1 MSAYV
6 DQVVCC
12 EAKTEARKRCCKLYD
27 RATHGSRKH
36 LKPASSWIA
45 AKKLSALPISGY
57 VCRGCRREFHKLKND
72 LRKLG
77 LSKRATRA
85 GLVQLA
91 MKPCVI
97 LKRLSV
103 SCYRKKLLQSSHSNF
118 VPIHKE
124 RLQTNHRDNVENNRL
139 EDNSQDIVQHIFDAQ
154 IPNATIE
161 TLINAVNANKT
172 CQSKVQEYD
181 LIRKKSSDDTKEA
194 QDFNQKVVTNISHI
208 DVTSTSYRDIF
219 AKKSAIEASPN
230 FSSSEDES
238 LNKHIQN
245 VVHEFINKSDTTVS
259 FQLEEHSDSKSSIDP
274 LKDVFRREHREKKD
288 CEIRQEFFP
297 VKSKLLDMSR
307 EDSYKSKTDNIF
319 ENNISSSNA
328 IISESKTY
336 AKVKV
341 INFVGKIQNVS
352 ASEKSEKS
360 IEHIDTL
367 LHQTPIKEDV
377 NEAKMYL
384 EAKNSQTE
392 NQPIET
398 DTKTVI
404 KRKIRSESLDRNIS
418 LIKKS
423 KENEMNVSPKKVV
436 ADSTIGTSH
445 YEMLS
450 DNELVHTANER
461 NEEKNNMKVMKIRAK
476 FHECFRGNFDTDT
489 SESEE
494 EREILLNLK
503 KNKQQFDDPLHNNI
517 TEEKVECI
525 FERNKLTHDL
535 SANNWQKNIG
545 STISDKIRSDNL
557 YDSTLSD
564 KEYVLHNTVTEKQIE
579 DSASLDKYA
588 MLTNNSQESTENI
601 NSDNLCDS
609 STCAEKFDVSDATT
623 DEEMISICK
632 RITSVNA
639 SQKNIDSIYSDIS
652 CDSDACTKKYS
663 PSNVTID
670 EEIEETLVC
679 EHNMSDNNSQENVK
693 NKKDV
698 ISNKVKFKN
707 SNNSSTYKE
716 KYVAKEKSIQNGAT
730 VCNYDMSTN
739 NSQENMDVLAER
751 SDNSSDSSNC
761 TEKYCAIV
769 TNVIVTRKEIKNK
782 ALTCTNDTLT
792 NNSQENIE
800 NAILAEAKSDN
811 LGNSIARTKKC
822 DITIKKK
829 INHDESINESIC
841 MLPDNSQKNIENAI
855 SLEVMADNSYNSTV
869 NTGKYIKHNTITDE
883 KKDGASSIH
892 KHSTSNDS
900 QEHIES
906 TIPAEVNFD
915 NSCVSISNIEKYSTH
930 NIITDEKTE
939 EGASTYKCDTPVNN
953 SQENIESIIPI
964 EVQFDNSCDSE
975 CEIHSTVNVEKC
987 DSKHDTA
994 KDKVKNRT
1002 SICKRNMSDNESKN
1016 IENVVSAEKESIQNS
1031 SSTDTENN
1039 SKCDIS
1045 VKHNIPSMIE
1055 INLDENMSIENIYLN
1070 KNIKKKADTTYKE
1083 AEEVSVQNLQKNQE
1097 MRNVE
1102 SIDLAQHKNMQKNAT
1117 SNLELLI
1124 MSTFESTSYN
1134 VSKKDN
1140 HDMLEKNVENLLLS
1154 SNDNMEKDEKTIDQ
1168 FSMITSNSK
1177 KNSSEE
1183 KSNDSFSILPSNSSS
1198 KLNYSDNCS
1207 LDIHL
1212 TDDDNSSDIEVEIKI
1227 KPKLKSRV
1235 SRKFSLKAPWSA
1247 VNTCIKNLHTLKDNP
1262 SFLNELLQMDHR
1274 TSEKFNRKVTNTKEK
1289 KDGTSLDNVTAETDE
1304 IICNSNPITK
1314 DDENHSQQR
1323 NSQDRPILNEDKN
1336 MIAYDDKKE
1345 KDECTQS
1352 LIQTTPITENN
1363 PDSSRLTCDISNLE
1377 KQSQKVIANDKQ
1389 KNNEEQN
1396 FQDKII
1402 LEGTKNVIEHNQVKE
1417 VEMSVERKTP
1427 LITTENSFESIK
1439 AAYDTPDVAEQLPQT
1454 SSNMTHKKVRVRSI
1468 AELSYQCIEK
1478 SVNLTASIPR
1488 NACPAFCQS
1497 VSQSTTVHSIS
1508 SQLTPQSTSQSTSSQ
1523 LAPQSTSFQSAPQSV
1538 FFQSAPSQ
1546 SIAFQPI
1553 LSQSTCPQL
1562 GPPRFTFPQSTS
1574 QSVSK
1579 RLSPSYNTTLKHIYL
1594 SPNTSS
1600 AVAPVEVNTPNNNNL
1615 RNLIQITIKNI
1626 CTNVGYCRNLDQ
1638 YNHVRINFPEDYVQR
1653 LSITMQQISQDLE
1666 NLKMWLYMKD
1676 IDSTLIYV
1684 NFYMPKNHPV
1694 TVPELKKYVQIC
1706 YNYLHISQQN
1716 YANSSQYPNINRLFK
1731 STSNAS
1737 ISNVNAQQF
1746 SKNASFSDTRMLNRD
1761 TFVQSSTMP
1770 CPAPM
1775 TSNINQQQLVRNSAN
1790 STQVPHSKPNHSK
1803 PKPNIHQSYM
1813 SYVPLT
1819 TQSRMPNASQQQSL
1833 ENANQPIQGRYM
1845 PANILNAGVQQDF
1858 LIVNNISSNNMRSRE
1873 PINQGNA
1880 NVSPTTN
1887 MRQLHTLQQNTINN
1901 TATASATNN
1910 VQQKQMYLQTSQIN
1924 SRTAVY
1930 SSSMTNQNNS
1940 LGIRQIVPG
1949 CNNVNLSGSFMINP
1963 DTSRI
1968 NAAMENAR
1976 HGSTNVNRQQASCS
1990 PQVSQISSEKTQYL
2004 PQYNPNQT
2012 YLIVSQSST
2021 HSNIQT
2027 HPVQNTL
2034 PNQNVWQMQ
2043 QQQLTVNQGNTNM
2056 PPTTNRKQ
2064 PYIIRNV
2071 ISNTTTE
2078 KKSQRYILPKD
2089 TSTYPIDLSIND
2101 LPQNVQQNMSQ
2112 QKLPVNQG
2120 NVNISPTINTKQSH
2134 IISKNPINNTT
2145 VTSQY
2150 VISKDTSIYPINLSI
2165 NNTLQENVLNK
2176 EEMTESQ
2183 NTNGMQKKAQS
2194 MNLQQDTHQ
2203 EILSA
2208 CNKLQNVDTVSE
2220 NTKSSTQKL
2229 SVLQSMMFTIS
2240 PNKNDA
2246 VLFLSAIER
2255 KKQRN
2260 KVTFSNNLAILTDIQ
2275 KILLRDQIKSYFIM
2289 WDELKNLLSKQ
2300 EFERV
2305 HNERIILFYSYVN
2318 LDDYIKSIINESQTV
2333 QKSVEKSLQDN
2344 TSQNKSTL
2352 QEDTIQTSV
2361 DKLTKIQLN
2370 QDNENSLECNRISEK
2385 QSEQSIDSN
2394 ISKSPK
2400 STATK
2405 SNLEASNEE
2414 SPCTSVITKE
2424 FLPKNTRLQE
2434 EQENNT
2440 LKKQSQKNSLID
2452 TEKEP
2457 RSTETLS
2464 PEEKLITEVSAKNL
2478 KTKTQD
2484 NVKIDESLKVT
2495 SSYDPS
2501 FKQNLLFNLLQDVPT
2516 ENIEDQLEIMINNIN
2531 KRFSNVEMESVR
2543 ETSDIVTL
2551 NNSKQNDAISQA
2563 QYNMEDQNKIIYN
2576 TNNEISSKNLR
2587 DGLRDDVKA
2596 NTEIL
2601 NSTKI
2606 QFDSLNI
2613 LHISES
2619 FPSNN
2624 IQESIS
2630 PRKYLGKKREST
2642 EISEPHITDE
2652 EHAEAT
2658 SEFCLNIQQ
2667 QDLTNEQSN
2676 DSTETFESFGKLY
2689 IDENVEMQTQCD
2701 KMSFFEEDNL
2711 KSQDS
2716 IELLDMISCDST
2728 KVSFSFLKNI
2738 AKADQETYQDFKT
2751 EAQDIEELDEHQS
2764 LEIEKIQDVS
2774 LKFEDECNMRES
2786 VIQSTNIIKRHEDTK
2801 ENELLLTEEIEF
2813 QKMLSNHEVSKDI
2826 LHVEES
2832 MTESIY
2838 IEEENMEINI
2848 QKFPE
2853 DIEEEKMELNAQK
2866 LPEDIE
2872 KEKMEIN
2879 TQKLPED
2886 IEEEIDTYTIIKM
2899 DNKNNEQSLLKIEEV
2914 GFQKMSSKFRDLEDI
2929 SSIEDN
2935 STESVYFQL
2944 PEAIEEEINIDTQ
2957 EFKYIEKKKDTHSG
2971 IKAINEQ
2978 LKHVSEQ
2985 KKSRTCAL
2993 SSFQR
2998 DDFLDVNEKEVSAK
3012 TDFLDADDIEYISL
3026 KSDDSNSMPS
3036 ILNIRSIS
3044 PSSFEKMKNINAFL
3058 ENNSESLTK
3067 NDENSLDIND
3077 NLGISDEI
3085 DDRLCLRCKRK
3096 SMVYCQACLE
3106 AHYCSKRCSS
3116 LHWNA
3121 EHYKQ
3126 CKGRNSIICID
3137 VV

>member
-1 MSAYV
+1 MLNNHQKKRIFICVGEGTTTSAAVRVMAEYKE
-6 DQVVCC
+6 QATYMFNNF
-12 EAKTEARKRCCKLYD
+12 ELKRWL
-27 RATHGSRKH
+27 HGDEN
-36 LKPASSWIA
+36 
-45 AKKLSALPISGY
+45 
-57 VCRGCRREFHKLKND
+57 RRRMLLVKLKND

-118 VPIHKE
+118 IPIHKE
-124 RLQTNHRDNVENNRL
+124 KVQTNHRDDVENNRL
-139 EDNSQDIVQHIFDAQ
+139 EDNSQDIVQHTFKAQ
-154 IPNATIE
+154 IPNTASGI

-172 CQSKVQEYD
+172 CQSKIQECD
-181 LIRKKSSDDTKEA
+181 LIRKESSDGTK

-208 DVTSTSYRDIF
+208 DVTSTNYTDIF
-219 AKKSAIEASPN
+219 AKKSVIEASPS

-245 VVHEFINKSDTTVS
+245 VVHEFINKSLDTTML
-259 FQLEEHSDSKSSIDP
+259 FQLEEHSDSKSSIDS
-274 LKDVFRREHREKKD
+274 LKDVFRERHREKKD
-288 CEIRQEFFP
+288 YEIKQEFFP
-297 VKSKLLDMSR
+297 VKSKLLDISR
-307 EDSYKSKTDNIF
+307 EDSHKSKTDNIF

-341 INFVGKIQNVS
+341 INYVDKIQNVS
-352 ASEKSEKS
+352 TSEKSENS

-367 LHQTPIKEDV
+367 LHQTPIKKDV
-377 NEAKMYL
+377 NVAKMYL
-384 EAKNSQTE
+384 KSKNSQTE
-392 NQPIET
+392 SQPIET
-398 DTKTVI
+398 DSKTVI

-423 KENEMNVSPKKVV
+423 KKNEVNVSSKKVV
-436 ADSTIGTSH
+436 ADSTIGSSH

-450 DNELVHTANER
+450 DNELVHAANER
-461 NEEKNNMKVMKIRAK
+461 NEKKNNVKIMKIRAK

-503 KNKQQFDDPLHNNI
+503 KNKQRFDDPLHNNSI
-517 TEEKVECI
+517 TKENVEYI
-525 FERNKLTHDL
+525 FERNKLIHDL
-535 SANNWQKNIG
+535 SANNWQKNIEN
-545 STISDKIRSDNL
+545 TISDKIRSDNL
-557 YDSTLSD
+557 YDSILSD
-564 KEYVLHNTVTEKQIE
+564 KEYALHNTVTEKQIE
-579 DSASLDKYA
+579 DSASLDKYPI
-588 MLTNNSQESTENI
+588 LTNNSQESTENI
-601 NSDNLCDS
+601 NLDNLCDS
-609 STCAEKFDVSDATT
+609 STYVEKFDVSDAII
-623 DEEMISICK
+623 EMPSIYKSIS
-632 RITSVNA
+632 TSVNA
-639 SQKNIDSIYSDIS
+639 SQKNINSIYSDIS
-652 CDSDACTKKYS
+652 YDSDACTEKYS

-670 EEIEETLVC
+670 EEMEETLVC
-679 EHNMSDNNSQENVK
+679 EHDMSDNNSQENVK
-693 NKKDV
+693 DKKDA

-707 SNNSSTYKE
+707 SNSSTYKE
-716 KYVAKEKSIQNGAT
+716 KYFTKEKNIQDEAT
-730 VCNYDMSTN
+730 ICNYDMSTN
-739 NSQENMDVLAER
+739 NSQENMDVSAEII
-751 SDNSSDSSNC
+751 SDNSSDLSNC
-761 TEKYCAIV
+761 TEKYCA
-769 TNVIVTRKEIKNK
+769 TNIIVTRKEIKNK
-782 ALTCTNDTLT
+782 TLICTNDTLT
-792 NNSQENIE
+792 NHVNNSQENIE

-811 LGNSIARTKKC
+811 LGNSIARIKKC

-829 INHDESINESIC
+829 INHDESINDELIY
-841 MLPDNSQKNIENAI
+841 MLPDNSQKNIESAI
-855 SLEVMADNSYNSTV
+855 PLEVTDNSCNSTV
-869 NTGKYIKHNTITDE
+869 NTGKYIKHNTVTDE
-883 KKDGASSIH
+883 KKDGISSIY
-892 KHSTSNDS
+892 KHSIPNDS

-906 TIPAEVNFD
+906 TIPAEINFD
-915 NSCVSISNIEKYSTH
+915 NSISNIEKYSTH
-930 NIITDEKTE
+930 NIIINEKTE
-939 EGASTYKCDTPVNN
+939 DGASTYKCDTPVNN
-953 SQENIESIIPI
+953 SQENVKSIIPI

-975 CEIHSTVNVEKC
+975 CEIHSTVNVEKY
-987 DSKHDTA
+987 DSMHDTA

-1002 SICKRNMSDNESKN
+1002 SICERNMLDNESKN
-1016 IENVVSAEKESIQNS
+1016 IGNIVSAEKEDIQNS
-1031 SSTDTENN
+1031 SSTDMENN

-1045 VKHNIPSMIE
+1045 AKHNIPSMIE

-1102 SIDLAQHKNMQKNAT
+1102 SINLAQHKNMQKNA
-1117 SNLELLI
+1117 NLELLI
-1124 MSTFESTSYN
+1124 MSTFETSYN
-1134 VSKKDN
+1134 VGKKDN
-1140 HDMLEKNVENLLLS
+1140 RDMLEKNVENLLLS
-1154 SNDNMEKDEKTIDQ
+1154 NNNNMVKDEKTIDQ
-1168 FSMITSNSK
+1168 FSMITSKLK

-1198 KLNYSDNCS
+1198 KSNYSDNCS
-1207 LDIHL
+1207 LNIHL
-1212 TDDDNSSDIEVEIKI
+1212 SDNDNSNDIEVEIKI

-1247 VNTCIKNLHTLKDNP
+1247 VSTCIKNLHTLKDNP

-1289 KDGTSLDNVTAETDE
+1289 KNDTSLDNVTAETDE
-1304 IICNSNPITK
+1304 IIHNSSPTTK

-1345 KDECTQS
+1345 KNECTQS
-1352 LIQTTPITENN
+1352 FIQTTPIITENN
-1363 PDSSRLTCDISNLE
+1363 LDSSRFACDTSDLG
-1377 KQSQKVIANDKQ
+1377 KQSQKVVANDKQ

-1396 FQDKII
+1396 FQNKTT
-1402 LEGTKNVIEHNQVKE
+1402 LEGTKNVVKHNQVKE
-1417 VEMSVERKTP
+1417 IEILFVERKKP
-1427 LITTENSFESIK
+1427 QITTENNLESIK
-1439 AAYDTPDVAEQLPQT
+1439 AADDSPDVAEPQT

-1478 SVNLTASIPR
+1478 SVNLTASIPKSV
-1488 NACPAFCQS
+1488 CSTFCQS
-1497 VSQSTTVHSIS
+1497 VSQSTTVHSTS
-1508 SQLTPQSTSQSTSSQ
+1508 SQLAPQSTSR

-1546 SIAFQPI
+1546 SVAFQPI
-1553 LSQSTCPQL
+1553 LPQSTCPQL
-1562 GPPRFTFPQSTS
+1562 GHPSLVPPRFIFPQSTS

-1579 RLSPSYNTTLKHIYL
+1579 RPSPLSHNTTLKHTYL
-1594 SPNTSS
+1594 LPNTSS
-1600 AVAPVEVNTPNNNNL
+1600 AVASVEVNTPNNNIL
-1615 RNLIQITIKNI
+1615 KNLIQITIKNI
-1626 CTNVGYCRNLDQ
+1626 CTNIGYCRNLDQ

-1653 LSITMQQISQDLE
+1653 LSLIMQQINQDLE
-1666 NLKMWLYMKD
+1666 NLKMWLNMKN

-1694 TVPELKKYVQIC
+1694 TVPELHKYMQIC

-1716 YANSSQYPNINRLFK
+1716 YANSSQYPNINRLL
-1731 STSNAS
+1731 SNAS
-1737 ISNVNAQQF
+1737 MSNVDAQQF
-1746 SKNASFSDTRMLNRD
+1746 SRNASFLDTRMLNRD
-1761 TFVQSSTMP
+1761 TFMPSSTMP
-1770 CPAPM
+1770 CPAPT

-1790 STQVPHSKPNHSK
+1790 STQVPHSRQPR
-1803 PKPNIHQSYM
+1803 PNIHQSYM
-1813 SYVPLT
+1813 SYVPFT
-1819 TQSRMPNASQQQSL
+1819 AQSRMPNANQQQSL
-1833 ENANQPIQGRYM
+1833 ENASHPIQGRYM

-1858 LIVNNISSNNMRSRE
+1858 LIVNNIPSSNVNMRSRE
-1873 PINQGNA
+1873 PVNQGNA
-1880 NVSPTTN
+1880 NVSSTTN
-1887 MRQLHTLQQNTINN
+1887 MRQLHTLQKNTSSN
-1901 TATASATNN
+1901 TATVSATNN
-1910 VQQKQMYLQTSQIN
+1910 VQQQKQMYLQTSQIN

-1930 SSSMTNQNNS
+1930 PSPTNQNNS
-1940 LGIRQIVPG
+1940 FGVCQTVPG
-1949 CNNVNLSGSFMINP
+1949 CDNINLSGSFTINP

-1968 NAAMENAR
+1968 NAAMKNAR
-1976 HGSTNVNRQQASCS
+1976 HRNTNVNRQQASCS
-1990 PQVSQISSEKTQYL
+1990 PQVSQISSGKTQYL

-2012 YLIVSQSST
+2012 YLIVAQSA

-2034 PNQNVWQMQ
+2034 PNQNVWQVQ
-2043 QQQLTVNQGNTNM
+2043 QQQLAVNHGNTSIPSTINK
-2056 PPTTNRKQ
+2056 KQ

-2078 KKSQRYILPKD
+2078 KSHRYILPKD
-2089 TSTYPIDLSIND
+2089 TTTYPIDLSIND
-2101 LPQNVQQNMSQ
+2101 LSQNVQQNMSQ
-2112 QKLPVNQG
+2112 QKLTVNQR
-2120 NVNISPTINTKQSH
+2120 NANMPPTINTKQSH
-2134 IISKNPINNTT
+2134 MTSKNPINSTT
-2145 VTSQY
+2145 ITSQY
-2150 VISKDTSIYPINLSI
+2150 VSKDTSIYPINLSI
-2165 NNTLQENVLNK
+2165 NNTLQNVQENVLNK
-2176 EEMTESQ
+2176 EGEMTESQ
-2183 NTNGMQKKAQS
+2183 NTNRMQKKAQS
-2194 MNLQQDTHQ
+2194 MNLRDTHQ
-2203 EILSA
+2203 EILSV
-2208 CNKLQNVDTVSE
+2208 CNKLQNIDTVSE
-2220 NTKSSTQKL
+2220 NTRSSRQRL
-2229 SVLQSMMFTIS
+2229 SVLQSMMSTIS

-2260 KVTFSNNLAILTDIQ
+2260 KVMFSNNLASLTDIQ

-2318 LDDYIKSIINESQTV
+2318 VDDYIKSIINESQTV
-2333 QKSVEKSLQDN
+2333 KKSVEKS
-2344 TSQNKSTL
+2344 SQNNMSQTKSTL
-2352 QEDTIQTSV
+2352 QEGTIQTSE
-2361 DKLTKIQLN
+2361 DKLTKTQLN
-2370 QDNENSLECNRISEK
+2370 QDNENNLEYNRISEK

-2400 STATK
+2400 SAIK

-2414 SPCTSVITKE
+2414 FESLCTSVITKK
-2424 FLPKNTRLQE
+2424 FYPKDIRSQE
-2434 EQENNT
+2434 QDNNT
-2440 LKKQSQKNSLID
+2440 LKKQFQKGSLID
-2452 TEKEP
+2452 TEKES
-2457 RSTETLS
+2457 RNTETLS

-2484 NVKIDESLKVT
+2484 NAKIIESLKVT
-2495 SSYDPS
+2495 NSYDPS
-2501 FKQNLLFNLLQDVPT
+2501 LKQNLLFNLLQDMPT
-2516 ENIEDQLEIMINNIN
+2516 ENIKDQLEIMINNIN

-2543 ETSDIVTL
+2543 ETSDIVIL
-2551 NNSKQNDAISQA
+2551 NSSKQNDGISRA

-2587 DGLRDDVKA
+2587 DGMRDDVKA

-2606 QFDSLNI
+2606 QSDSLNI

-2624 IQESIS
+2624 IQKSIS
-2630 PRKYLGKKREST
+2630 PRKYLGKKCEST
-2642 EISEPHITDE
+2642 EISEPHIVDE
-2652 EHAEAT
+2652 EHAEVT

-2667 QDLTNEQSN
+2667 QDPTNERSN
-2676 DSTETFESFGKLY
+2676 DSTESFGKLY
-2689 IDENVEMQTQCD
+2689 IDENMEMQTQCD
-2701 KMSFFEEDNL
+2701 KMSFEENNL

-2716 IELLDMISCDST
+2716 IELLDTISCDST
-2728 KVSFSFLKNI
+2728 KVTSFSFLKNT
-2738 AKADQETYQDFKT
+2738 AKADLFDTYQDFKT
-2751 EAQDIEELDEHQS
+2751 EAQYIEELDEHQS
-2764 LEIEKIQDVS
+2764 LKIERNREKMQLQDVS
-2774 LKFEDECNMRES
+2774 LKFEDECNVRES
-2786 VIQSTNIIKRHEDTK
+2786 VIQSTNIIKKHEDTTK
-2801 ENELLLTEEIEF
+2801 ENNELLITEEIEF
-2813 QKMLSNHEVSKDI
+2813 QEMSSNREVSKDT
-2826 LHVEES
+2826 LHVEKS

-2838 IEEENMEINI
+2838 L
-2848 QKFPE
+2848 KYPE

-2866 LPEDIE
+2866 LSEDIE
-2872 KEKMEIN
+2872 EEKIEIN
-2879 TQKLPED
+2879 AQKLPED
-2886 IEEEIDTYTIIKM
+2886 IKEEIDTYTIIKM
-2899 DNKNNEQSLLKIEEV
+2899 DNKNREQSLLKIEEV
-2914 GFQKMSSKFRDLEDI
+2914 GFQKMSSKFRNPEDI

-2944 PEAIEEEINIDTQ
+2944 PEAIEQETINIDTQ
-2957 EFKYIEKKKDTHSG
+2957 ELKYIEKKKTKMDTHSG
-2971 IKAINEQ
+2971 IKAINKQ

-2985 KKSRTCAL
+2985 KYRKSRTHAL
-2993 SSFQR
+2993 NSFQR
-2998 DDFLDVNEKEVSAK
+2998 DDFLDVNEKEISAK
-3012 TDFLDADDIEYISL
+3012 FSATDFLDADDIEYISL

-3036 ILNIRSIS
+3036 ILDIRSIS

-3096 SMVYCQACLE
+3096 SIVYCQACLE

-3126 CKGRNSIICID
+3126 CKGRNAIICID
-3137 VV
+3137 E

>member
-1 MSAYV
+1 MAEYK
-6 DQVVCC
+6 
-12 EAKTEARKRCCKLYD
+12 EPATYMFNNFELKRWL
-27 RATHGSRKH
+27 HGDEN
-36 LKPASSWIA
+36 
-45 AKKLSALPISGY
+45 
-57 VCRGCRREFHKLKND
+57 RRRMLLVKLKND
-72 LRKLG
+72 LRNLG

-118 VPIHKE
+118 IPIHKE
-124 RLQTNHRDNVENNRL
+124 TNHRDDAENRL
-139 EDNSQDIVQHIFDAQ
+139 EDNSYNIVQHTFDAQ
-154 IPNATIE
+154 IPNTVIGI
-161 TLINAVNANKT
+161 TLINAVNDNKT
-172 CQSKVQEYD
+172 CQNKIQECD
-181 LIRKKSSDDTKEA
+181 LFRKESSDDTK
-194 QDFNQKVVTNISHI
+194 QDFNQKVATNISHI
-208 DVTSTSYRDIF
+208 DITSTNYRDIF
-219 AKKSAIEASPN
+219 PKKSAIEASPS

-245 VVHEFINKSDTTVS
+245 IVHEFINKSLDTIVP
-259 FQLEEHSDSKSSIDP
+259 FQLKEHSDSKSSIAP
-274 LKDVFRREHREKKD
+274 LKDVFRGEHREKKD

-297 VKSKLLDMSR
+297 VKSKLLDISQ
-307 EDSYKSKTDNIF
+307 EDSYKSKTDNIL

-336 AKVKV
+336 AKIKV

-367 LHQTPIKEDV
+367 LCQTPIKEDI
-377 NEAKMYL
+377 NETKVYL
-384 EAKNSQTE
+384 ESKNSQTE
-392 NQPIET
+392 SQPNET
-398 DTKTVI
+398 DSKTVI

-418 LIKKS
+418 LIKKP
-423 KENEMNVSPKKVV
+423 KKNEVNMSPKKVV

-450 DNELVHTANER
+450 DNELVHTGNEK
-461 NEEKNNMKVMKIRAK
+461 NEESTKCMIRERGSSKFLKRISERHRKKDNMKIIKIRAK

-503 KNKQQFDDPLHNNI
+503 KNKQQFDDPLHNSI
-517 TEEKVECI
+517 TEEKVEYI

-535 SANNWQKNIG
+535 SVNNWQKNIE
-545 STISDKIRSDNL
+545 STIPDKIRSENL
-557 YDSTLSD
+557 YDSTVSD
-564 KEYVLHNTVTEKQIE
+564 KEYDTVIKNQIE
-579 DSASLDKYA
+579 DSASLDKYT

-609 STCAEKFDVSDATT
+609 STYAEKFDASDATT
-623 DEEMISICK
+623 DKEMVSICK
-632 RITSVNA
+632 CISTSVNA
-639 SQKNIDSIYSDIS
+639 SQKDIDNIYSDVS
-652 CDSDACTKKYS
+652 CDSDACTEKYS
-663 PSNVTID
+663 PSNVIID
-670 EEIEETLVC
+670 EEIKEEALVC
-679 EHNMSDNNSQENVK
+679 KHGMSDNNFQE
-693 NKKDV
+693 
-698 ISNKVKFKN
+698 KFKN
-707 SNNSSTYKE
+707 SNNPSTYKK
-716 KYVAKEKSIQNGAT
+716 KYAMKEKNIQDGAT
-730 VCNYDMSTN
+730 VCNYDVSIN
-739 NSQENMDVLAER
+739 NSQEDMDVSAEVR

-761 TEKYCAIV
+761 TEKYCA

-782 ALTCTNDTLT
+782 ALICTNDTLI

-811 LGNSIARTKKC
+811 LGNSIGRIKKC

-829 INHDESINESIC
+829 RINHDESINDESIC
-841 MLPDNSQKNIENAI
+841 ILPDNSQKNIESAI
-855 SLEVMADNSYNSTV
+855 PLEVMADNSCNSTV

-883 KKDGASSIH
+883 KKDGASSIY
-892 KHSTSNDS
+892 KHSTSN
-900 QEHIES
+900 
-906 TIPAEVNFD
+906 
-915 NSCVSISNIEKYSTH
+915 NSCISIPNIEKYSTH
-930 NIITDEKTE
+930 NIVTDEKSE
-939 EGASTYKCDTPVNN
+939 EEASTYKCDTPVNN

-975 CEIHSTVNVEKC
+975 CEIHSTVNVEKY
-987 DSKHDTA
+987 DSMHDTA

-1002 SICKRNMSDNESKN
+1002 SICKRNISANKSKN
-1016 IENVVSAEKESIQNS
+1016 IGNVVSAEKEGIQNS

-1045 VKHNIPSMIE
+1045 AKHNIPSMIE
-1055 INLDENMSIENIYLN
+1055 INVDENMSIENIYLN
-1070 KNIKKKADTTYKE
+1070 KNIKKKADTSYKE

-1102 SIDLAQHKNMQKNAT
+1102 SIDLAQHKNMQKNAP

-1124 MSTFESTSYN
+1124 ISTFESTSCN
-1134 VSKKDN
+1134 VGKKDSR
-1140 HDMLEKNVENLLLS
+1140 DMLEKNVENLLLS
-1154 SNDNMEKDEKTIDQ
+1154 SNDNMGKDEKTIDQ
-1168 FSMITSNSK
+1168 LSMITSKLK

-1198 KLNYSDNCS
+1198 KSNYSDNCS

-1289 KDGTSLDNVTAETDE
+1289 KDDTSLDNVTAETDE
-1304 IICNSNPITK
+1304 IIYNSSPTIK

-1323 NSQDRPILNEDKN
+1323 NSQSPILNEDKN
-1336 MIAYDDKKE
+1336 MIAHDDKKD
-1345 KDECTQS
+1345 KDKCTQS
-1352 LIQTTPITENN
+1352 PLQTVPITTENN
-1363 PDSSRLTCDISNLE
+1363 LNSTRLVCDISDLG
-1377 KQSQKVIANDKQ
+1377 KQSQKIIANDKQ

-1396 FQDKII
+1396 FQDKTI
-1402 LEGTKNVIEHNQVKE
+1402 LEGIKNVVEHKKRVEEVEILSTERKKSQITTKNN
-1417 VEMSVERKTP
+1417 
-1427 LITTENSFESIK
+1427 LESIK
-1439 AAYDTPDVAEQLPQT
+1439 AAYDTSDVTEQLPQT
-1454 SSNMTHKKVRVRSI
+1454 SSDMTHKKVRVRSI

-1488 NACPAFCQS
+1488 SVCSTAFCQS

-1508 SQLTPQSTSQSTSSQ
+1508 SQL
-1523 LAPQSTSFQSAPQSV
+1523 APQSTSFQSAPQSTS
-1538 FFQSAPSQ
+1538 FQSAPSQ

-1553 LSQSTCPQL
+1553 LPQSTCPQL
-1562 GPPRFTFPQSTS
+1562 GRPLLVPPRFTFPQSTS
-1574 QSVSK
+1574 QSASK
-1579 RLSPSYNTTLKHIYL
+1579 RLSPPSYNTTLKHTYL

-1600 AVAPVEVNTPNNNNL
+1600 AVAPVEVNIPNNNNTL

-1666 NLKMWLYMKD
+1666 NLKTWLYMKD

-1684 NFYMPKNHPV
+1684 NFYMPKNYPV

-1706 YNYLHISQQN
+1706 YDYLHISQQN
-1716 YANSSQYPNINRLFK
+1716 YANSSQYPKQIPINRLL
-1731 STSNAS
+1731 SNAS
-1737 ISNVNAQQF
+1737 MSNVNAQQLSRNILF
-1746 SKNASFSDTRMLNRD
+1746 PDARMLNRD
-1761 TFVQSSTMP
+1761 TFMQSSTMP
-1770 CPAPM
+1770 CPAP
-1775 TSNINQQQLVRNSAN
+1775 TISNINQQQLVRNSAN
-1790 STQVPHSKPNHSK
+1790 STQVPHSRQSRS
-1803 PKPNIHQSYM
+1803 NIHQSYM
-1813 SYVPLT
+1813 SYVPFT
-1819 TQSRMPNASQQQSL
+1819 AQSRIPNANQQQSL
-1833 ENANQPIQGRYM
+1833 ENASYPIQGRYM
-1845 PANILNAGVQQDF
+1845 PANILNVGVQQDF
-1858 LIVNNISSNNMRSRE
+1858 LIMNNISSSNVNMRSRE
-1873 PINQGNA
+1873 PVNQGNA

-1887 MRQLHTLQQNTINN
+1887 MRQQLHTLQQNTISN
-1901 TATASATNN
+1901 TATASTANN
-1910 VQQKQMYLQTSQIN
+1910 VQQQKPMYLQTSQIN
-1924 SRTAVY
+1924 LRTAVHP
-1930 SSSMTNQNNS
+1930 SPMTNQNNS
-1940 LGIRQIVPG
+1940 LGIRQTVSG
-1949 CNNVNLSGSFMINP
+1949 CDNVNLSGSFTINP
-1963 DTSRI
+1963 DTSRT

-1976 HGSTNVNRQQASCS
+1976 HGSTNVNQQQANCS
-1990 PQVSQISSEKTQYL
+1990 PQVSQLFSGKTQHL
-2004 PQYNPNQT
+2004 PQYNSNQT
-2012 YLIVSQSST
+2012 YLIVSQSAQ
-2021 HSNIQT
+2021 SNIQT

-2034 PNQNVWQMQ
+2034 PNQNVWQI
-2043 QQQLTVNQGNTNM
+2043 QQQLAVNQVNTNM

-2064 PYIIRNV
+2064 SYIVRNV
-2071 ISNTTTE
+2071 VSNTTTE
-2078 KKSQRYILPKD
+2078 KSQRYILPKD
-2089 TSTYPIDLSIND
+2089 TSKIYPIDLSIND
-2101 LPQNVQQNMSQ
+2101 IPQNVQQNMSQ
-2112 QKLPVNQG
+2112 QKLPINQG
-2120 NVNISPTINTKQSH
+2120 NPNMPPTINMKQSH
-2134 IISKNPINNTT
+2134 ITSKNPINSTT
-2145 VTSQY
+2145 VTNQY
-2150 VISKDTSIYPINLSI
+2150 VISKDTSIHPINLST
-2165 NNTLQENVLNK
+2165 NNTLQNVQENVLNK
-2176 EEMTESQ
+2176 EGEMAESQ
-2183 NTNGMQKKAQS
+2183 NTNRMQKKAQS

-2220 NTKSSTQKL
+2220 NTRSFTQRL
-2229 SVLQSMMFTIS
+2229 SVLQNMMSTIS

-2260 KVTFSNNLAILTDIQ
+2260 KVTFPNNLAILTDIQ

-2289 WDELKNLLSKQ
+2289 WDELKQLLSKQ
-2300 EFERV
+2300 EFERI

-2318 LDDYIKSIINESQTV
+2318 LDDYIKSIINESQTIK
-2333 QKSVEKSLQDN
+2333 KSIEKSLQDN

-2361 DKLTKIQLN
+2361 DKLTTLLN
-2370 QDNENSLECNRISEK
+2370 QDNENSLECNRILEK
-2385 QSEQSIDSN
+2385 QSEQSIAPN
-2394 ISKSPK
+2394 ISKSSK
-2400 STATK
+2400 STAVK
-2405 SNLEASNEE
+2405 SNLEASKSNLEE
-2414 SPCTSVITKE
+2414 SPCTSVVTKE
-2424 FLPKNTRLQE
+2424 SLPKDTRLHIK
-2434 EQENNT
+2434 EQDNI
-2440 LKKQSQKNSLID
+2440 LKKQSQKDSLID

-2478 KTKTQD
+2478 KTQD
-2484 NVKIDESLKVT
+2484 NVKINESLKVT
-2495 SSYDPS
+2495 SSYDLS
-2501 FKQNLLFNLLQDVPT
+2501 LKQNLLFNLLQDVST
-2516 ENIEDQLEIMINNIN
+2516 ENTKNQSEITTNNIN
-2531 KRFSNVEMESVR
+2531 KRFSNIEMESVR

-2551 NNSKQNDAISQA
+2551 NSSKQNDTTSRA
-2563 QYNMEDQNKIIYN
+2563 QYNVEDQNEIVYN
-2576 TNNEISSKNLR
+2576 INNETSNKNLR
-2587 DGLRDDVKA
+2587 DGMRDNMKA
-2596 NTEIL
+2596 NIEIL

-2606 QFDSLNI
+2606 QSDSLNI

-2619 FPSNN
+2619 SSSNN

-2630 PRKYLGKKREST
+2630 PRKYLGKKCKST
-2642 EISEPHITDE
+2642 EISEPHIADK

-2658 SEFCLNIQQ
+2658 SEFFLNIQQ
-2667 QDLTNEQSN
+2667 QDPTNERSN

-2689 IDENVEMQTQCD
+2689 IDESVEMQTQCD

-2711 KSQDS
+2711 KLQDS
-2716 IELLDMISCDST
+2716 IELLDTISCDST
-2728 KVSFSFLKNI
+2728 KVTSFSFLKNT
-2738 AKADQETYQDFKT
+2738 AKADLSDTYQDFKI
-2751 EAQDIEELDEHQS
+2751 EAQNIEELNEEHQS
-2764 LEIEKIQDVS
+2764 LQIEKMQLQNVS
-2774 LKFEDECNMRES
+2774 LKFDDECNVRES
-2786 VIQSTNIIKRHEDTK
+2786 VIQSIIKKHKDTTK
-2801 ENELLLTEEIEF
+2801 ENNELLITEEIEF
-2813 QKMLSNHEVSKDI
+2813 QEMSSNREVSKDT

-2838 IEEENMEINI
+2838 L
-2848 QKFPE
+2848 KYPE
-2853 DIEEEKMELNAQK
+2853 DIEEKKMEINAQK

-2872 KEKMEIN
+2872 EETMEIN
-2879 TQKLPED
+2879 IQKLPEDIEEEKIELNAQKLPED

-2899 DNKNNEQSLLKIEEV
+2899 DNKNSEQSLLKIEKI
-2914 GFQKMSSKFRDLEDI
+2914 GFQKMSVSSKFRDPEDI

-2935 STESVYFQL
+2935 STESIYFQL
-2944 PEAIEEEINIDTQ
+2944 PEVIEEETINIDTQ
-2957 EFKYIEKKKDTHSG
+2957 ELKYIKKKTKIDTHSG
-2971 IKAINEQ
+2971 IKAINKQ

-2985 KKSRTCAL
+2985 KYRKSHTL
-2993 SSFQR
+2993 TLNSFQR
-2998 DDFLDVNEKEVSAK
+2998 DDFLDVDEKEVSAK
-3012 TDFLDADDIEYISL
+3012 TDFRDADDIEYISL

-3044 PSSFEKMKNINAFL
+3044 PSSFEKMKNINAFF

-3137 VV
+3137 E